1 MEAGSKPKD
10 CKNVIGTKW
19 VFKNKQD
26 SNGIVIRNK
35 ARLVAQGFSQ
45 VEGVD
50 FGDTFAPVAR
60 LESIHVLFAYG
71 SHHNFK
77 LQQMDVKIAF
87 LNGPINELVY
97 VKQPPGPVLKF

>member
-1 MEAGSKPKD
+1 MHEELNNFERNRVWKLVSRPKD
-10 CKNVIGTKW
+10 CKNIIGTKW

-26 SNGIVIRNK
+26 SSGIVTRNK

-50 FGDTFAPVAR
+50 FGETFTRVAH
-60 LESIHVLFAYG
+60 LESIHILPAYV

-77 LQQMDVKIAF
+77 L
-87 LNGPINELVY
+87 
-97 VKQPPGPVLKF
+97 